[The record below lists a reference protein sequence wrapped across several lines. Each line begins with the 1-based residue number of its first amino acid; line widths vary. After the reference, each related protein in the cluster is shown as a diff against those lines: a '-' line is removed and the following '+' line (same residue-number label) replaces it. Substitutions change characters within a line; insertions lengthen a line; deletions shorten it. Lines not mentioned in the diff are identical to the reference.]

1 MALEQNAERILIDER
16 LGRRHAQR
24 LGLSVTGVLG
34 ILLRGKT
41 EGYVDTI
48 EPLIKVLLEGD
59 IRFSKTLV
67 ERALKMAGER

>member
-1 MALEQNAERILIDER
+1 
-16 LGRRHAQR
+16 
-24 LGLSVTGVLG
+24 LSVTGVLG